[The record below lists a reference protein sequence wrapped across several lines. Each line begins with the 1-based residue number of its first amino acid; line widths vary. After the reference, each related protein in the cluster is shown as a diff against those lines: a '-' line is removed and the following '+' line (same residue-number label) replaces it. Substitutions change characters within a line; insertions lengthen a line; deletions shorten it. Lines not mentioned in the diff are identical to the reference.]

1 MLPWLVYN
9 AWIILEIYTEVLL
22 AAISSR
28 DELIV
33 QLVISE

>member
-9 AWIILEIYTEVLL
+9 AWIILEIYPKVLL
-22 AAISSR
+22 AAIDSR
-28 DELIV
+28 DDLIV

>member
-9 AWIILEIYTEVLL
+9 AWIILEIYTKVLL
-22 AAISSR
+22 AAIDSR
-28 DELIV
+28 DDLIV